1 MEARGITQ
9 LGERQNGAGY
19 FDRLILPVI
28 TPSISLWLS
37 LRSIKNIV
45 VVRASCKSASSPGRL
60 SGCPGMR
67 FDTSTALL
75 DCDVPEHMLR
85 DYFAA
90 RRHVTAKRDLKAQP
104 AKAVTYQW

>member
-37 LRSIKNIV
+37 LRSIKDIV
-45 VVRASCKSASSPGRL
+45 VARASCKSASSPGRL
-60 SGCPGMR
+60 GGCPGMS
-67 FDTSTALL
+67 FHTNAALL
-75 DCDVPEHMLR
+75 DCDVSEHMLR
-85 DYFAA
+85 DHFA
-90 RRHVTAKRDLKAQP
+90 LEP
-104 AKAVTYQW
+104 